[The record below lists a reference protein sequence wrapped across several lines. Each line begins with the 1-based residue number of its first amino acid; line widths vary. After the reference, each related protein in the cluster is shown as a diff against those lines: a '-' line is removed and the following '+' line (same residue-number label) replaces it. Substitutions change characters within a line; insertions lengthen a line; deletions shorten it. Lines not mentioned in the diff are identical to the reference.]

1 MTKYRIPKQGGL
13 GFEVLDL
20 GPLQQQAQALQA
32 ALEAAQA
39 RLSAL
44 EAQPAAK
51 SASGAYDPAGTAA
64 AAVAAH
70 EAAADPHS
78 GYLTAAEGAAA
89 YAPLS
94 HVGAGGGAHANAS
107 GSAAGFMSAADYT
120 KLAGVATG
128 ANNYTHPNHTGDVT
142 SAGDG
147 ATTIVGN
154 AVTNAKLADM
164 ATATIKGRTTA
175 GTGDPEDLTAAQA
188 TALLNTFS
196 PSLKGLA
203 PASGGGTA
211 NFLRADGTWAAP
223 SGGADPWTYLVL
235 ASDFVTSSATAVAI
249 TGLAFTPDP
258 NTRYEFEAV
267 LLTRTATAAVGPR
280 PGIAWPTPT
289 QVDGVGFI
297 QQTSAAGTNV
307 LQNGNIAAAVL
318 APAGGLPD
326 TTNSW
331 PAFIRGAFVTGGTVT
346 VGLRLQI
353 ASETAGT
360 NVTVKAGS
368 FLKYRT
374 Y

>member
-1 MTKYRIPKQGGL
+1 VTKYRIPKQGGL
-13 GFEVLDL
+13 GFDVLDL
-20 GPLQQQAQALQA
+20 GPLQAQAQALQA

-39 RLSAL
+39 RIAAL
-44 EAQPAAK
+44 EAQPGSK
-51 SASGAYDPAGTAA
+51 STTGLYDPAGTAA
-64 AAVAAH
+64 TAVAAH
-70 EAAADPHS
+70 VAA
-78 GYLTAAEGAAA
+78 GGAA
-89 YAPLS
+89 
-94 HVGAGGGAHANAS
+94 HGAAS
-107 GSAAGFMSAADYT
+107 GATAGFMSAADFT

-211 NFLRADGTWAAP
+211 NFLRADGIWAAP

-235 ASDFVTSSATAVAI
+235 ASDFVTSSATAVQI
-249 TGLAFTPDP
+249 TDGVTSLSFSPAP
-258 NTRYEFEAV
+258 NSRYEFEFW
-267 LLTRTATAAVGPR
+267 LLTRTATTTVGPR
-280 PGIAWPTPT
+280 PQITWPTPA
-289 QVDGVGFI
+289 QVDGVATLR
-297 QQTSAAGTNV
+297 QTSAAGTE
-307 LQNGNIAAAVL
+307 LIQNGNLNAAVL
-318 APAGGLPD
+318 IPAGGLPN
-326 TTNSW
+326 TTQSW
-331 PAFIRGAFVTGGTVT
+331 PASGGGIIITGGTVT

-368 FLKYRT
+368 FLKYRA